1 MNLYEA
7 IYARRSVRNYRMEPL
22 DDTILKGIP
31 DFLNEV
37 EPLFPDIRTE
47 IRIVNRCTEKEK
59 IGGFCNVKAPYYVAL
74 YSESKEK
81 SDMNA
86 GFLMEQLS
94 LYLET
99 RGIGS
104 GWLEERHP
112 QKASSQEEIMVEA
125 EGLSLKIVLAFGFPK
140 ETDRNRDREPKRI
153 AMDDLCVYK
162 EQPKAWVKEMLEAA
176 RLAPSST
183 NSQPWR
189 FVVYENRIH
198 VFSKKP
204 LDEKSLLNPFTEL
217 NFGIML
223 ANVMVAAEEVW
234 VDLDLIKLNN
244 ITHKSI
250 PNNQYVISIL
260 LKP

>member
-7 IYARRSVRNYRMEPL
+7 VYARRSVRNYRMEPL

-47 IRIVNRCTEKEK
+47 IRIVNRRTEKEK

-104 GWLEERHP
+104 CFVGMAKRRDKELE
-112 QKASSQEEIMVEA
+112 A
-125 EGLSLKIVLAFGFPK
+125 
-140 ETDRNRDREPKRI
+140 DRNRDREPKRI

>member
-1 MNLYEA
+1 
-7 IYARRSVRNYRMEPL
+7 
-22 DDTILKGIP
+22 
-31 DFLNEV
+31 
-37 EPLFPDIRTE
+37 
-47 IRIVNRCTEKEK
+47 
-59 IGGFCNVKAPYYVAL
+59 
-74 YSESKEK
+74 
-81 SDMNA
+81 MNA

-99 RGIGS
+99 RGRGS
-104 GWLEERHP
+104 CFVGMAKHRDKELEAKGFV
-112 QKASSQEEIMVEA
+112 QKI
-125 EGLSLKIVLAFGFPK
+125 ILAFGMPK
-140 ETDRNRDREPKRI
+140 DLNKFRDKEPKRM
-153 AMDDLCVYK
+153 ALDELCVYK
-162 EQPKAWVKEMLEAA
+162 EPPKAWVKEMLEAA

-183 NSQPWR
+183 NCQPWR

-204 LDEKSLLNPFTEL
+204 LGERSMLNPFTEL

-234 VDLDLIKLNN
+234 IDLDLIKLNN

-260 LKP
+260 LKIYIFKKV

>member
-7 IYARRSVRNYRMEPL
+7 IYARRSVRNYRMEPVE
-22 DDTILKGIP
+22 DTVLKGIP
-31 DFLNEV
+31 GFISEV

-47 IRIVNRCTEKEK
+47 IRIINRCTDKEK
-59 IGGFCNVKAPYYVAL
+59 VSGFCNVKAPYYAAL
-74 YSESKEK
+74 YTEPKEK

-86 GFLMEQLS
+86 GFLMQQLA
-94 LYLET
+94 LYLES
-99 RGIGS
+99 RGLGS
-104 GWLEERHP
+104 CFVGMARKKNKELEE
-112 QKASSQEEIMVEA
+112 Q
-125 EGLSLKIVLAFGFPK
+125 GLVCKILLAFGLPK
-140 ETDRNRDREPKRI
+140 ETEKERKTKRI
-153 AMDDLCVYK
+153 SMDSLCIYK

-176 RLAPSST
+176 RLAPSSG

-204 LDEKSLLNPFTEL
+204 MADKGLMNKFNEL

>member
-47 IRIVNRCTEKEK
+47 IRIVNRCTDKEK

-104 GWLEERHP
+104 CFVGMAKRRDKEL
-112 QKASSQEEIMVEA
+112 EA

>member
-1 MNLYEA
+1 
-7 IYARRSVRNYRMEPL
+7 
-22 DDTILKGIP
+22 
-31 DFLNEV
+31 
-37 EPLFPDIRTE
+37 
-47 IRIVNRCTEKEK
+47 
-59 IGGFCNVKAPYYVAL
+59 
-74 YSESKEK
+74 
-81 SDMNA
+81 MNA

-104 GWLEERHP
+104 CFVGMAKHRDKELEAKGFV
-112 QKASSQEEIMVEA
+112 QKI
-125 EGLSLKIVLAFGFPK
+125 ILAFGMPK
-140 ETDRNRDREPKRI
+140 DPNKFRDKEPKRM
-153 AMDDLCVYK
+153 ALDELCVYK
-162 EQPKAWVKEMLEAA
+162 EPPKAWVKEMLEAA

-204 LDEKSLLNPFTEL
+204 LGERSLLNPFTEL

-234 VDLDLIKLNN
+234 IDLDLIKLNN

-260 LKP
+260 LKI

>member
-1 MNLYEA
+1 MNLFEA
-7 IYARRSVRNYRMEPL
+7 IFVRKSVRNYIHDSLAPQILE
-22 DDTILKGIP
+22 DILKQFGEIKGLFGGI
-31 DFLNEV
+31 E
-37 EPLFPDIRTE
+37 TE
-47 IRIVNRCTEKEK
+47 LAIFDNTKGDYK
-59 IGGFCNVKAPYYVAL
+59 MLGLLGVKAPYYHML
-74 YSESKEK
+74 YSEEK
-81 SDMNA
+81 DRAMMNA
-86 GFLMEQLS
+86 GYLMEQLS

-104 GWLEERHP
+104 CFVGMAKHRDKELEAKGFV
-112 QKASSQEEIMVEA
+112 QKI
-125 EGLSLKIVLAFGFPK
+125 ILAFGMPK
-140 ETDRNRDREPKRI
+140 DLNKFRDKEPKRI
-153 AMDDLCVYK
+153 ALDELCVYK
-162 EQPKAWVKEMLEAA
+162 EPPKAWVKEMLEAA

-204 LDEKSLLNPFTEL
+204 LGERSLLNPFTEL

-234 VDLDLIKLNN
+234 IDLDLIKLNN

-260 LKP
+260 LKI

>member
-1 MNLYEA
+1 M
-7 IYARRSVRNYRMEPL
+7 
-22 DDTILKGIP
+22 
-31 DFLNEV
+31 
-37 EPLFPDIRTE
+37 
-47 IRIVNRCTEKEK
+47 
-59 IGGFCNVKAPYYVAL
+59 VKR
-74 YSESKEK
+74 
-81 SDMNA
+81 
-86 GFLMEQLS
+86 Q
-94 LYLET
+94 
-99 RGIGS
+99 
-104 GWLEERHP
+104 
-112 QKASSQEEIMVEA
+112 
-125 EGLSLKIVLAFGFPK
+125 
-140 ETDRNRDREPKRI
+140 RNRSSPSCRESSSPLSTWGEQTISVPCRSGMSRRI
-153 AMDDLCVYK
+153 R
-162 EQPKAWVKEMLEAA
+162 P
-176 RLAPSST
+176 PSST

>member
-1 MNLYEA
+1 MEDREYTGGRPFYGDAVGVLMLDMQAPLIPGNVGNAMSYDFPVRYKVMKGLPSDWWCDEIGPDESRCQIFIEA
-7 IYARRSVRNYRMEPL
+7 A
-22 DDTILKGIP
+22 
-31 DFLNEV
+31 
-37 EPLFPDIRTE
+37 
-47 IRIVNRCTEKEK
+47 KE
-59 IGGFCNVKAPYYVAL
+59 L
-74 YSESKEK
+74 
-81 SDMNA
+81 
-86 GFLMEQLS
+86 
-94 LYLET
+94 
-99 RGIGS
+99 
-104 GWLEERHP
+104 
-112 QKASSQEEIMVEA
+112 EA

-204 LDEKSLLNPFTEL
+204 LDEMSLLNPFTEL

>member
-7 IYARRSVRNYRMEPL
+7 IYSRRSVRSYRMEPIEQQTL
-22 DDTILKGIP
+22 DGIP
-31 DFLNEV
+31 EFLKEL

-47 IRIVNRCTEKEK
+47 IKILDNCTGRAR
-59 IGGFCNVKAPYYVAL
+59 IGGFCNVRAPYYAAL
-74 YSESKEK
+74 YTEEKEK
-81 SDMNA
+81 CEMNGGYLMQQLA
-86 GFLMEQLS
+86 LHLESRGLGSCFVGMAKKRDKELESQGMHFLIL
-94 LYLET
+94 
-99 RGIGS
+99 
-104 GWLEERHP
+104 
-112 QKASSQEEIMVEA
+112 
-125 EGLSLKIVLAFGFPK
+125 LAFGIPK
-140 ETDRNRDREPKRI
+140 NPHRSTDGEVKRYSLEELCIFKEP
-153 AMDDLCVYK
+153 
-162 EQPKAWVKEMLEAA
+162 PKAWVKEILEAA
-176 RLAPSST
+176 RLAPSSL

-204 LDEKSLLNPFTEL
+204 LHDKKLLNRFQEM

-244 ITHKSI
+244 ITHKTI

>member
-7 IYARRSVRNYRMEPL
+7 IYARHSVRSYRMEPV
-22 DDTILKGIP
+22 DDTILNGIP
-31 DFLNEV
+31 VFFSEV

-47 IRIVNRCTEKEK
+47 IRIVNRCTDKEK
-59 IGGFCNVKAPYYVAL
+59 LSGFCNVRAPYYLAL
-74 YSESKEK
+74 YAEDKEK

-86 GFLMEQLS
+86 GFLMQQLS
-94 LYLET
+94 LYLES
-99 RGIGS
+99 RGMGS
-104 GWLEERHP
+104 CYVGMGKRRDKELE
-112 QKASSQEEIMVEA
+112 AD
-125 EGLSLKIVLAFGFPK
+125 GLSLKIIMAFGAPK
-140 ETDRNRDREPKRI
+140 NTPVRREKEAKRI
-153 AMDDLCVYK
+153 SLDDLCIYK
-162 EQPKAWVKEMLEAA
+162 ETPKAWVKEMLEAA
-176 RLAPSST
+176 RLAPSS
-183 NSQPWR
+183 NNCQPWR

-198 VFSKKP
+198 VFSKLP
-204 LDEKSLLNPFTEL
+204 VNTGGFWNRFTEL

>member
-1 MNLYEA
+1 MPTPLKYNPAYHDDWAWSLA
-7 IYARRSVRNYRMEPL
+7 I
-22 DDTILKGIP
+22 KGAT
-31 DFLNEV
+31 DQ
-37 EPLFPDIRTE
+37 DI
-47 IRIVNRCTEKEK
+47 
-59 IGGFCNVKAPYYVAL
+59 A
-74 YSESKEK
+74 
-81 SDMNA
+81 
-86 GFLMEQLS
+86 
-94 LYLET
+94 
-99 RGIGS
+99 
-104 GWLEERHP
+104 
-112 QKASSQEEIMVEA
+112 
-125 EGLSLKIVLAFGFPK
+125 
-140 ETDRNRDREPKRI
+140 
-153 AMDDLCVYK
+153 
-162 EQPKAWVKEMLEAA
+162 MLEAA

>member
-7 IYARRSVRNYRMEPL
+7 IYARRSIRNYRMEPV
-22 DDTILKGIP
+22 DDTILNGIP
-31 DFLNEV
+31 GFLSEI

-47 IRIVNRCTEKEK
+47 IRIINRCTDKEK
-59 IGGFCNVKAPYYVAL
+59 IGGFCNVKAPYYLAL
-74 YSESKEK
+74 YTENKEK

-86 GFLMEQLS
+86 GFLMQQLS
-94 LYLET
+94 LYLES
-99 RGIGS
+99 RGMGS
-104 GWLEERHP
+104 CFVGMARKRDKEL
-112 QKASSQEEIMVEA
+112 EA
-125 EGLSLKIVLAFGFPK
+125 EGLSLKIMMAFGTPK
-140 ETDRNRDREPKRI
+140 DALIRSEKEPKRI
-153 AMDDLCVYK
+153 PLDDLCVYK
-162 EQPKAWVKEMLEAA
+162 EAPKAWVKEMLEAA
-176 RLAPSST
+176 RLAPSS
-183 NSQPWR
+183 NNCQPWR

-198 VFSKKP
+198 VFSKRP
-204 LDEKSLLNPFTEL
+204 MDEKGFRNRFNEL

-234 VDLDLIKLNN
+234 VDLDLIRLNN

>member
-7 IYARRSVRNYRMEPL
+7 IYARRSIRNYRMEPV
-22 DDTILKGIP
+22 DDTILNGIP
-31 DFLNEV
+31 GFFNEI

-47 IRIVNRCTEKEK
+47 FRIINHCTEKEK
-59 IGGFCNVKAPYYVAL
+59 IGGLCNVKAPYYVAL
-74 YSESKEK
+74 YAENKEK

-86 GFLMEQLS
+86 GFLMQQLA
-94 LYLET
+94 LFLES
-99 RGIGS
+99 RGMGS
-104 GWLEERHP
+104 CFVGMARKRDRKL
-112 QKASSQEEIMVEA
+112 EA
-125 EGLSLKIVLAFGFPK
+125 EGLDLKLVLAFGMPK
-140 ETDRNRDREPKRI
+140 EGLTRRDKEPKRI
-153 AMDDLCVYK
+153 PLDELCVYK
-162 EQPKAWVKEMLEAA
+162 EPPKAWVKEMLEAA
-176 RLAPSST
+176 RLAPSSN

-198 VFSKKP
+198 VFSKRSMK
-204 LDEKSLLNPFTEL
+204 EKGFWNKFHEL

-244 ITHKSI
+244 ITHKTI

>member
-7 IYARRSVRNYRMEPL
+7 IYARRSVRAYRMEPL

-31 DFLNEV
+31 DFLDEV
-37 EPLFPDIRTE
+37 EPLFPDICTE
-47 IRIVNRCTEKEK
+47 IRIVDRCTGKEK
-59 IGGFCNVKAPYYVAL
+59 IGGLCNVKAPYYAVL
-74 YSESKEK
+74 YSEPKEK

-104 GWLEERHP
+104 CFVGMAKHRDKELEAKGFV
-112 QKASSQEEIMVEA
+112 QKI
-125 EGLSLKIVLAFGFPK
+125 ILAFGMPK
-140 ETDRNRDREPKRI
+140 DPNKFRDKEPKRM
-153 AMDDLCVYK
+153 ALDELCVYK
-162 EQPKAWVKEMLEAA
+162 EPPKAWVKEMLEAA

-189 FVVYENRIH
+189 FVVYEHRIH

-204 LDEKSLLNPFTEL
+204 LGERSLLNPFTEL

-234 VDLDLIKLNN
+234 IDLDLIKLNN

-260 LKP
+260 LKI